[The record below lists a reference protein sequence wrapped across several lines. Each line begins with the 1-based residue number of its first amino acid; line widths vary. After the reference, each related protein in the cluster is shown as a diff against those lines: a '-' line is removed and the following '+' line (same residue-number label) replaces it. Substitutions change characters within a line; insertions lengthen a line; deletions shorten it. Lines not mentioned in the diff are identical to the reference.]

1 MQFSFLI
8 QALVAIG
15 LSIADGA
22 NDNSSIPAAI
32 PNPVDDVVFATSMSV
47 IDSSTD
53 QTKELTIT
61 LRRND
66 SPIDVCNEIRDQ
78 FDINILTYRW
88 LLRSFEH
95 SFARL
100 NEEEVATVDV
110 QIGDKKVSFQMLCC
124 FKS

>member
-1 MQFSFLI
+1 MKFSFLI
-8 QALVAIG
+8 QALLAIG
-15 LSIADGA
+15 LSLADGA
-22 NDNSSIPAAI
+22 NDNSSTPAAI
-32 PNPVDDVVFATSMSV
+32 PNPTDDVVFATSMSV
-47 IDSSTD
+47 MGSSSD
-53 QTKELTIT
+53 QGKELTIT

-66 SPIDVCNEIRDQ
+66 SPIDVCNEIRDK

-100 NEEEVATVDV
+100 NEEEVVTVDV

-124 FKS
+124 FK